1 MKNTVKS
8 ITYIGGKSFL
18 KWITLITIGFV
29 ITALFFIVALY
40 MNIGRSGG
48 GHGSIYGLFIGLLIG
63 NIPGLVI
70 IFGAP
75 IFFGIY
81 IAFAN
86 KITIQNA
93 IHLFWENN
101 AGEVLLKKVRTLTSK
116 IVDTKDWKTFVK
128 DKKLFQK
135 TLLQENNNTD
145 TPKLQKKIINYIL
158 KKVRL
163 EDVDFKDPKLKI
175 SEVIADKFGNLI
187 TENIKP
193 SLKSFWI
200 VMLVQFL
207 LFVLSLKYA

>member
-1 MKNTVKS
+1 M
-8 ITYIGGKSFL
+8 
-18 KWITLITIGFV
+18 
-29 ITALFFIVALY
+29 
-40 MNIGRSGG
+40 
-48 GHGSIYGLFIGLLIG
+48 
-63 NIPGLVI
+63 
-70 IFGAP
+70 
-75 IFFGIY
+75 
-81 IAFAN
+81 
-86 KITIQNA
+86 
-93 IHLFWENN
+93 
-101 AGEVLLKKVRTLTSK
+101 
-116 IVDTKDWKTFVK
+116 DTKDWKTFVK

-158 KKVRL
+158 KKIRL

-193 SLKSFWI
+193 SLKPFWI